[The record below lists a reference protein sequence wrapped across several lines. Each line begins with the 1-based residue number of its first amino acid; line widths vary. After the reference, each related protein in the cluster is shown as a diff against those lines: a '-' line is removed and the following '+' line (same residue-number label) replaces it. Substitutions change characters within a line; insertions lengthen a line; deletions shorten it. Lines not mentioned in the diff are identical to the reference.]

1 MKKIIAIIL
10 LFVSFSTNIV
20 SANIDIDSM
29 NIEDIKKQ
37 QEELKYDLYSWK
49 IINQEEIITTLDKL
63 ADFVV
68 MLAKLEGRIISL
80 STNSPTARWFISRN
94 NLSIW
99 DIIVLKP
106 KEPRKFASFFSAGWQ
121 HAWMY
126 IWNNNVIEALWP
138 GKLSKYTDLNT
149 FLTRYEME
157 AVMVV
162 RFSQVTHNSKYI
174 PSFVQKYLLNKPYPE
189 IGLPPFLK
197 ESMRQFYC
205 TSLIWRTYKNLYWI
219 NLDHWLVPDAIWD
232 VIYPAEMLLH
242 NDSQKLLLY

>member
-37 QEELKYDLYSWK
+37 QEELKYDLYSGK

-63 ADFVV
+63 ADFEV

-80 STNSPTARWFISRN
+80 STNSPTARGFISRN
-94 NLSIW
+94 NLSIG

-121 HAWMY
+121 HA
-126 IWNNNVIEALWP
+126 
-138 GKLSKYTDLNT
+138 
-149 FLTRYEME
+149 
-157 AVMVV
+157 
-162 RFSQVTHNSKYI
+162 
-174 PSFVQKYLLNKPYPE
+174 
-189 IGLPPFLK
+189 
-197 ESMRQFYC
+197 
-205 TSLIWRTYKNLYWI
+205 
-219 NLDHWLVPDAIWD
+219 
-232 VIYPAEMLLH
+232 
-242 NDSQKLLLY
+242 